1 MQWAKDMQNLLKA
14 INKPQIDNPDVDKEA
29 KHKYS
34 EQYQN
39 YWLKVTLNAHHQIKV
54 AALKASVAD

>member
-1 MQWAKDMQNLLKA
+1 MQNLLKA

-39 YWLKVTLNAHHQIKV
+39 YWLKVTLNTHHQIKV